1 MNVPDGRP
9 LQHHRDAAFF
19 TEAIAYTAARFG
31 FVPALVEKD
40 YFCSVVLAHL
50 SKVSQQSLVFKGG
63 TCLTKVHAGF
73 YRLSEDL
80 DFVIPIA
87 RDARRVERSREIVPV
102 RQALNN
108 LFQTIP
114 EIQQQD
120 ALTGANSSMQYI
132 GTLSYESLVLKRRE
146 TIKIEISLREPLLEP
161 AVIHEAATMVVNP
174 LSQQP
179 LVPFVRFPCLSR
191 QEAFAEKFRVAMT
204 RREPAIRDYFDIDYA
219 VKNGV
224 IDPYDASWVQMVRE
238 KIQVQGHNAIDLS
251 FQRLSVLRNQVEPLL
266 KPVLRIKEFQAFDLD
281 RAFTVVADVAAKVA
295 CPQLG

>member
-1 MNVPDGRP
+1 MDVHDGRP
-9 LQHHRDAAFF
+9 LRHHRDAALF

-31 FVPALVEKD
+31 FVPLLVEKD
-40 YFCSVVLAHL
+40 YFCSVVLAYFATA
-50 SKVSQQSLVFKGG
+50 SQQSLVFKGG

-102 RQALNN
+102 RQTLNK
-108 LFQTIP
+108 LFQTMP
-114 EIQQQD
+114 EIRQQD

-132 GTLSYESLVLKRRE
+132 GTLSYESLVSKRWE

-161 AVIHEAATMVVNP
+161 AVIHDAATMVVNP
-174 LSQQP
+174 LSQRP
-179 LVPFVRFPCLSR
+179 LVPPVRFPCLSR
-191 QEAFAEKFRVAMT
+191 QEAFAEKFRAAMT

-219 VKNGV
+219 VENRV
-224 IDPYDASWVQMVRE
+224 LDPNDNSWIEMVRE
-238 KIQVQGHNAIDLS
+238 KIQVRGTDAIDVS
-251 FQRLSVLRNQVEPLL
+251 AQRLSMLRNQLQPLL
-266 KPVLRIKEFQAFDLD
+266 KPVLRIKEFEAFDLT

-295 CPQLG
+295 CPPL